1 MTDFYEIA
9 STSKLGSYTLLE
21 INLLPGTFDFSDA
34 IKRGTR
40 VAESVYTR
48 YTKEIKLKDI
58 GLTEVFGAN
67 IHVQTTDNYTG
78 IMKKACSVVKR
89 GERDVIASN
98 AADNNGVAGFNFYP
112 TVGYSTTG
120 DETSLLIGSS
130 DRTSP
135 DYATTKAKLTII
147 GKR

>member
-9 STSKLGSYTLLE
+9 STSKLGAYTLLE
-21 INLLPGTFDFSDA
+21 INLLPGTFDFSDTF
-34 IKRGTR
+34 KTGSR
-40 VAESVYTR
+40 VTESVYTR

-78 IMKKACSVVKR
+78 IMKIAATLFDR
-89 GERDVIASN
+89 GESPI
-98 AADNNGVAGFNFYP
+98 NNSAVNNSVSGFNCYP

-120 DETSLLIGSS
+120 DETSLLIGSA

-135 DYATTKAKLTII
+135 AYATTKAKLTIV
-147 GKR
+147 GRK

>member
-9 STSKLGSYTLLE
+9 STSKLGTYTLLE
-21 INLLPGTFDFSDA
+21 INLLPGTFDFSDTF
-34 IKRGTR
+34 KTGSR

-89 GERDVIASN
+89 GESSGFDN
-98 AADNNGVAGFNFYP
+98 AADNNSVAGFNSYP

>member
-1 MTDFYEIA
+1 MTDFYEVA
-9 STSKLGSYTLLE
+9 STSKLGTYTLLE
-21 INLLPGTFDFSDA
+21 INLLPGTFDFSDTF
-34 IKRGTR
+34 KTGSR

-78 IMKKACSVVKR
+78 IMRKSADVRGSDGGVINNASV
-89 GERDVIASN
+89 
-98 AADNNGVAGFNFYP
+98 NNGVSGFNFYP

-130 DRTSP
+130 DRTAPS
-135 DYATTKAKLTII
+135 YATTKAKLTIV
-147 GKR
+147 GRR